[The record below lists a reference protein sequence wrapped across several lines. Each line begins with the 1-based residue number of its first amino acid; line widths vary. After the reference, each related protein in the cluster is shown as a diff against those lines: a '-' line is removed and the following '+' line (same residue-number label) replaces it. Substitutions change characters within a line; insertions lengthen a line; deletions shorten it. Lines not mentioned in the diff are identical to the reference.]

1 MRLLCFILAAAS
13 GLGVGLVS
21 SIAGIGGGSLMVPLM
36 ILVLGVDA
44 KIAVASSLLTI
55 VVTSA
60 FSSSIYLREKLVNLK
75 AALSLEP
82 TATLGAILGAN
93 ITVSLP
99 SSAVKR
105 ILGFGLIAVSIMVL
119 LKPLLR
125 AEEAE
130 GTGALRNLHLGAAA
144 SFPAG
149 VASGMLGIG
158 GGVLKVPVMNLIM
171 SIPIRE
177 AVATSSFM
185 AGLTASSGGIVYLA
199 KGLVDPVLVLG
210 LAIGVAPG
218 ATIGAKTL
226 KKLKPAYIRTVFS
239 LVLMYAA
246 LRLTGWLS

>member
-1 MRLLCFILAAAS
+1 VRLWSFVLAVAG

-36 ILVLGVDA
+36 VLVLGVDV
-44 KIAVASSLLTI
+44 KVAVASSLLTI

-60 FSSSIYLREKLVNLK
+60 FSSSVYLRERLVNLK

-82 TATLGAILGAN
+82 TTALGAILGAN

-99 SSAVKR
+99 SGVVRR
-105 ILGFGLIAVSIMVL
+105 ILGFGLIAVSIMII

-130 GTGALRNLHLGAAA
+130 GVGRLRNIHLGAAA
-144 SFPAG
+144 SFVAG

-185 AGLTASSGGIVYLA
+185 VGLTASSGGIVYLA

-210 LAIGVAPG
+210 LALGVAPG

-226 KKLKPAYIRTVFS
+226 KRLKPTYIRLAFS

-246 LRLTGWLS
+246 LRLIGW